1 MRRRCPLRIEASP
14 SMTIT
19 FDFWLLLLG
28 AVAGIVGVF
37 VARGRNRL
45 IKAAV
50 AGAAAVFLLDLAR
63 DLL

>member
-1 MRRRCPLRIEASP
+1 
-14 SMTIT
+14 MTIT